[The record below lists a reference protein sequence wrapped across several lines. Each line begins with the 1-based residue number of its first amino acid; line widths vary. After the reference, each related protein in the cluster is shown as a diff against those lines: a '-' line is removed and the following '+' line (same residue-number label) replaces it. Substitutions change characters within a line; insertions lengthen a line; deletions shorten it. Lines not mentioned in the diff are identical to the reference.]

1 MLPGLSQCAISLS
14 ANTAQERLKA
24 STLIFPY
31 LTLSVQAAVF
41 LLYSALNTIPSLSH
55 NVSCYFW
62 GFYFSFF
69 ICSLWFLICDVL
81 YWREGCQGGFLWHN
95 DPWFVG
101 SLMYVCAERD
111 RETAMYGCQWWIHL
125 CLSLCFHAF
134 LSVTAGLSNTLL
146 FTSIYD
152 TFPVLTLP
160 CFVYHLSSP
169 LHLFLFSLE
178 QSGVFFLCNL
188 DRCMRTVYGLIRLH
202 SYSKW
207 RVRKREGL
215 CNDAWQINR
224 IILWILFTGGHSI
237 SKNNKS
243 YTGSCRACGISIP
256 LYIVQVLRRTLL
268 IIPDETAFIES
279 GRGTIKYKFMKYLF
293 AT

>member
-1 MLPGLSQCAISLS
+1 MFPGLSQCAISLS
-14 ANTAQERLKA
+14 ANTAQERLKT

-41 LLYSALNTIPSLSH
+41 LLYSALNTISSLSY
-55 NVSCYFW
+55 NVSRYFW

-146 FTSIYD
+146 FTSIYN

-160 CFVYHLSSP
+160 CFAKSSSS
-169 LHLFLFSLE
+169 FSLQLE
-178 QSGVFFLCNL
+178 AVWVFFFLLCNL

-243 YTGSCRACGISIP
+243 YTGSCRACCISIP

>member
-1 MLPGLSQCAISLS
+1 MCFIGGKDVKVDFYG
-14 ANTAQERLKA
+14 TM
-24 STLIFPY
+24 
-31 LTLSVQAAVF
+31 TLSCVNPAMLCQVLF
-41 LLYSALNTIPSLSH
+41 IFFSSAWSSL
-55 NVSCYFW
+55 
-62 GFYFSFF
+62 GFF
-69 ICSLWFLICDVL
+69 
-81 YWREGCQGGFLWHN
+81 
-95 DPWFVG
+95 
-101 SLMYVCAERD
+101 
-111 RETAMYGCQWWIHL
+111 
-125 CLSLCFHAF
+125 
-134 LSVTAGLSNTLL
+134 
-146 FTSIYD
+146 
-152 TFPVLTLP
+152 
-160 CFVYHLSSP
+160 
-169 LHLFLFSLE
+169 
-178 QSGVFFLCNL
+178 FFLCNL

-243 YTGSCRACGISIP
+243 YTGSCRACCISIP

-279 GRGTIKYKFMKYLF
+279 SRGTIKYKFMKYLF